1 MTVVMTYPGGAG
13 TWRRTVASS
22 AGVAGR
28 LPELPCVA
36 GPLVTSAGLALEVV
50 AGELDVAGDVGEVL
64 VGTVEVGA
72 TVVDGVDVVGAGV
85 VVDLGL
91 VTGVFGR
98 LAAAC
103 EGGRGDSSTRAA
115 RRPRPARLA
124 TPAT

>member
-1 MTVVMTYPGGAG
+1 MTVVIMYPGGAG
-13 TWRRTVASS
+13 TWRRTAASS

-28 LPELPCVA
+28 LPDVTCVA
-36 GPLVTSAGLALEVV
+36 GPLVTSAALALVV
-50 AGELDVAGDVGEVL
+50 EAGAVGEVL

-85 VVDLGL
+85 VADLGL

-98 LAAAC
+98 PAAAC
-103 EGGRGDSSTRAA
+103 DGGRGDSSTRVA